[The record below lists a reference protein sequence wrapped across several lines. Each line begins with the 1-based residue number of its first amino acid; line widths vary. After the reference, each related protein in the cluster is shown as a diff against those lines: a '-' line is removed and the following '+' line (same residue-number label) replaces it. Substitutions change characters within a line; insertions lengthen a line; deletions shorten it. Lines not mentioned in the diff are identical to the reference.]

1 MVHNIRY
8 MLFFIGQYQVEER
21 WFVVAPDTG
30 WRFDVLKKKA
40 ITDCLDKLSLFA
52 LLAVIC

>member
-1 MVHNIRY
+1 MVHIRY
-8 MLFFIGQYQVEER
+8 MLYFIGQYQVEER

-40 ITDCLDKLSLFA
+40 ITDCLDELSLFA